1 MACWQSAKEGGKGIA
16 TSPSE
21 METLL
26 EQAFLLLLV
35 TVPVVAL
42 FWRLDLPPILAY
54 LYVGVCIGP
63 HSLGWFA
70 DNEWTEAIGNLGVLF
85 LMFMLGLEFSLPK
98 LIAMRNLVFG
108 LGAAQMV
115 LTIAVVAG
123 AAWMLGMDTASALV
137 IGAALAMSSTTIVVK
152 QLAEQMEV
160 DTPHSRAAISI
171 ALFQDVAVIP
181 LLILVPT
188 LAVDGEETISS
199 ALLLAVTKGVA
210 VFLLM
215 LMVGRWIT
223 RPVFRAVAKTRSPEL
238 FTLTV
243 LLVSMAS
250 AWAAHASGL
259 SPVLGVF
266 LAGMLLG
273 ETEFRHQVGADI
285 RPFRDVLLGLFF
297 ITVGATLNVR
307 ILPDQWMAV
316 LALAAAIIVTKAMLI
331 AALAFA
337 AGMPRVVAGRVG
349 LVLAQAGEF
358 GFVLLSLGL
367 SMGLLAEESTQ
378 VVLAAMVLTM
388 ALSPLLIRH
397 SGRISRFAFGRR
409 RTAQDEAQ
417 AAHAVAEEAKELSR
431 HVIICGYG
439 RIGQSVG
446 RFLDSEDL
454 QYFALDLDPQR
465 VQEARAAGFPVSYG
479 DAANRDIL
487 EAAGLQRARALVV
500 SFDEVGGAL
509 RVLEQ
514 VRQLRPGLPVLVR
527 TGDDANLEP
536 LLEAGATEVV
546 PETLEASLML
556 AFHLLLLLNVPL
568 AQVLR
573 RMRLIRADRY
583 RILREFFPGEEVASL
598 EDTELERAR
607 LHTVTLPPAAYA
619 AGRTLGELAL
629 EEYGVKATAV
639 RRQGVRAL
647 QPAVDTVL
655 QGGDVLIMAGT
666 AEGLER
672 AERRLLQG

>member
-1 MACWQSAKEGGKGIA
+1 
-16 TSPSE
+16 

-26 EQAFLLLLV
+26 EQTFLLLLL

-42 FWRLDLPPILAY
+42 FWRLNLPPILAY

-63 HSLGWFA
+63 HALGWFPA
-70 DNEWTEAIGNLGVLF
+70 NEWTEAIAHLGVLF
-85 LMFMLGLEFSLPK
+85 LMFTLGLEFSLPK

-115 LTIAVVAG
+115 LTIAVAAG
-123 AAWMLGMDTASALV
+123 AALALGMDTASAVV

-160 DTPHSRAAISI
+160 NTPHSRAAISI

-188 LAVDGEETISS
+188 LAMDSRDAVWS
-199 ALLLAVTKGVA
+199 ALLLALTQGVA
-210 VFLLM
+210 VFVLM

-223 RPVFRAVAKTRSPEL
+223 RPVFRTVAKTRSPEL

-243 LLVSMAS
+243 LLVSMAA
-250 AWAAHASGL
+250 AWAAHAAGL

-297 ITVGATLNVR
+297 ITVGTTLNIQV
-307 ILPDQWMAV
+307 LPEHWVSV
-316 LALAAAIIVTKAMLI
+316 LALAGSIVLIKGVLI
-331 AALAFA
+331 AGLASA
-337 AGMPRVVAGRVG
+337 AGLPRLVAGRVG

-367 SMGLLAEESTQ
+367 SMGLLAEEPAQ
-378 VVLAAMVLTM
+378 VVLAAMVVTM
-388 ALSPLLIRH
+388 ALSPLLIRR
-397 SGRISRFAFGRR
+397 SGTIARLLLGHR
-409 RTAQDEAQ
+409 RTAAEKAEA
-417 AAHAVAEEAKELSR
+417 VDSVNEEARALSE

-446 RFLDSEDL
+446 RFLDAEDIA
-454 QYFALDLDPQR
+454 YFALDLDPQR
-465 VQEARAAGFPVSYG
+465 VQEARTAGYRVSYG
-479 DAANRDIL
+479 DAANRDVL

-500 SFDEVGGAL
+500 SFDDVGSAL
-509 RVLEQ
+509 GVLDQ

-527 TGDDANLEP
+527 AGDDTHLEP

-546 PETLEASLML
+546 PETLEASLIL

-568 AQVLR
+568 TQALR

-583 RILREFFPGEEVASL
+583 RILREFFPGEEPVSV
-598 EDTELERAR
+598 EDTDLDRVR
-607 LHTVTLPPAAYA
+607 LHAVTLPSAAYA
-619 AGRTLGELAL
+619 VGRTLGDLAL
-629 EEYGVKATAV
+629 DEYGVKATAV
-639 RRQGVRAL
+639 HRHGVRATQPPPDTLL
-647 QPAVDTVL
+647 QT
-655 QGGDVLIMAGT
+655 GDVLIMAGT
-666 AEGLER
+666 AEGMER